1 MKSRERLTAWH
12 SCDQVQ
18 VYSGCC
24 TGLKLSPV
32 VIFMGYMHISL
43 LGSLN
48 SAPPTK
54 TLFCCLLM
62 AVLQLLQQKIHL
74 QLRSAEKVSL
84 VQNLFWAEFLLT
96 VQTSV
101 SMQVR
106 RLGTGGIGFN
116 CTQEEY
122 GLPLFPFQRP
132 L

>member
-1 MKSRERLTAWH
+1 
-12 SCDQVQ
+12 
-18 VYSGCC
+18 
-24 TGLKLSPV
+24 
-32 VIFMGYMHISL
+32 
-43 LGSLN
+43 
-48 SAPPTK
+48 
-54 TLFCCLLM
+54 M

-106 RLGTGGIGFN
+106 RLGTGGIDFK

-122 GLPLFPFQRP
+122 GFPLFPFQRP